1 MNFELKTFNS
11 TARCLSTL
19 PTELA
24 HQIIDDLRVKDV
36 LKLLIYDHD
45 RVSALVVSH
54 PVCRVMFNLTSDQNI
69 AKVQFASQLYHDIFR
84 EVHPALS
91 ADGWLRHAWLP
102 LNIHC
107 VNLRDRDLIMS
118 EMRDHIHCELYLQW
132 RKADLTRHG
141 APEYRDLDE
150 QRAPPP
156 YNKWDFEAMRERWEA
171 IKTAKASLFGKMSA
185 ELDWAADILKSNP
198 DILKRTLDPHQ
209 LRRSNT
215 NHITSRM
222 QNDAGKILRA
232 SGQKFVVCEHFKYAF
247 FEVIPFDFALVE
259 LLGLMEKHGLVT
271 GDQLRIDGTPSS
283 DIDVSHPSSIRESAQ
298 ALVNGMAHFDV
309 SPELNTEMRKTLR
322 EMANNFGTENSEGI
336 LVPRTGNTPWSGE
349 EALVDGV
356 DMEGPFF
363 TPGKTMPTNKFI
375 RPGRSRWDPHGE
387 GERKWLEAFVNLY
400 RYLKGL

>member
-1 MNFELKTFNS
+1 MTLQPRTFNS
-11 TARCLSTL
+11 IARSLSAL

-36 LKLLIYDHD
+36 LRLLIYDHD
-45 RVSALVVSH
+45 RVSALVISH
-54 PVCRVMFNLTSDQNI
+54 PVCQAMFNLTSDENV
-69 AKVQFASQLYHDIFR
+69 AKIQFAAQLYHDVFS

-91 ADGWLRHAWLP
+91 ADGWLQNAFLP

-107 VNLRDRDLIMS
+107 VNLRDRDLIVA

-141 APEYRDLDE
+141 APKYLELNE

-156 YNKWDFEAMRERWEA
+156 YNKWDFEGMRERWEA
-171 IKTAKASLFGKMSA
+171 IKAAKASLFGKMSA
-185 ELDWAADILKSNP
+185 ELDWAADILKANP

-215 NHITSRM
+215 THIVSRM

-247 FEVIPFDFALVE
+247 FEVIPFDSALIE

-271 GDQLRIDGTPSS
+271 DDELKIEDTANSNPN
-283 DIDVSHPSSIRESAQ
+283 VSHPSSILQSAQ
-298 ALVNGMAHFDV
+298 ALVNGMARFDV
-309 SPELNTEMRKTLR
+309 SPELNTEMKKSLR
-322 EMANNFGTENSEGI
+322 EMTKSLGTEDNEDI
-336 LVPRTGNTPWSGE
+336 VVPRTGNTPWSE
-349 EALVDGV
+349 KQALADDVYV
-356 DMEGPFF
+356 EGPYF
-363 TPGKTMPTNKFI
+363 TPGKIMPTQKFI

-387 GERKWLEAFVNLY
+387 GERKWLEAFVELY
-400 RYLKGL
+400 RYLKEL